1 MGTPVDGHLSCFH
14 ILAIVNSAAMNI
26 GVHVYFRIRV
36 FSRYM
41 LRSEIDGSHGN
52 SIVSFFE
59 KPSYFFFFFTVAASI
74 YNPIN
79 NVGGFCFL
87 HTLSSIAISR
97 LFNDGHSTRYEMV
110 SYCGFDG

>member
-1 MGTPVDGHLSCFH
+1 MDHMATL
-14 ILAIVNSAAMNI
+14 LL
-26 GVHVYFRIRV
+26 V
-36 FSRYM
+36 F
-41 LRSEIDGSHGN
+41 LRN
-52 SIVSFFE
+52 
-59 KPSYFFFFFTVAASI
+59 PLTFFFFFTVAASI